1 MRKTEIAM
9 KHVLRNLAMFMMVVA
24 CGIITSCSNED
35 GDAGGAGDKSAVVN
49 GKVSKLNYG
58 FWETHD
64 GEVSLYFSN
73 VDILN
78 MSSLPKK
85 VEMLTMNI
93 EGRATSIQTGT
104 HRAYIEYDSLNPASE
119 TYFNFCAY
127 GNVDVTIAKNGSEY
141 TITIPET
148 TVRYYEGEDEYN
160 YKTVPFTF
168 SYTGRLVYAH
178 FDE

>member
-64 GEVSLYFSN
+64 GEVYLHFSN

-104 HRAYIEYDSLNPASE
+104 HRADIEYWSVNPETNTYNAS
-119 TYFNFCAY
+119 AD

-141 TITIPET
+141 TITIPEA

>member
-1 MRKTEIAM
+1 M

-35 GDAGGAGDKSAVVN
+35 DDAGGAGGAGGAGDKSAVVN

-78 MSSLPKK
+78 TSSLPKK

-104 HRAYIEYDSLNPASE
+104 HRAYIEYNSLNPASE

-148 TVRYYEGEDEYN
+148 TVRYYEGEDRDN

-168 SYTGRLVYAH
+168 SYTGRLVLAQ
-178 FDE
+178 FE

>member
-1 MRKTEIAM
+1 M

-35 GDAGGAGDKSAVVN
+35 GDAADAAGGAGGAGDKSAVVN

-73 VDILN
+73 VDMLN

-104 HRAYIEYDSLNPASE
+104 HRADIEYWSVNPETNTYNASADG
-119 TYFNFCAY
+119 N
-127 GNVDVTIAKNGSEY
+127 NVDVTIAKNGSEY

-148 TVRYYEGEDEYN
+148 TVRYYEGEDKHN

-168 SYTGRLVYAH
+168 SYTGRLVQAQ